1 MDEITDQK
9 EAVSHS
15 LSLTC
20 PVGASGGR
28 AACGPRLLTAAVPA
42 PSGVAGL
49 EIIKRALARHGEC
62 W

>member
-20 PVGASGGR
+20 PVGASGQGSVR
-28 AACGPRLLTAAVPA
+28 TPAAHGGGA
-42 PSGVAGL
+42 PHTGL